1 MLDQQTLEKLT
12 QTRHSAMSQEYRRQ
26 LESTERNTLSFEERF
41 AMITD
46 AEWLNRHNNRLKDCS
61 LKLRCALPMPA

>member
-12 QTRHSAMSQEYRRQ
+12 QTRLSAMSQECRQQ

>member
-12 QTRHSAMSQEYRRQ
+12 QTRLSAMSQECRRQ